1 MSRTAYVLSFA
12 LALSACGDDD
22 AGDGGPD
29 AEAADSSTDTNVGD
43 TGGADVATG
52 DDAGPENDA
61 GDEDAGG
68 DVGPT
73 VDAGPPPEAEFQ
85 EVDGLVVFEAENY
98 FEQVRD
104 EWTRW
109 YPFVADGPA
118 PDVMCRTNVTCG
130 DGNAPDC
137 NQYGECDGDDV
148 DPSEASNGTYLEALP
163 DRRRDDSEPGTGGQ
177 IGVVNNP
184 DMGPTLRYRVQF
196 TTPGRYYV
204 WIHARGQ
211 GPAANGLHVG
221 IDDTWPRNELRD
233 ASSMRMQF
241 ANGWRWT
248 QTRRGQN
255 MHTGVSAGGGV
266 SLRDA
271 NIWLEVDAAGVH
283 TIQLGMREDGLEIDK
298 IIMSTD
304 PEFEPSG
311 LEQPE
316 TTL

>member
-1 MSRTAYVLSFA
+1 MNRFICVFS
-12 LALSACGDDD
+12 LAFVFYACGDDSDMVDSGAGD
-22 AGDGGPD
+22 AGNTDANATDGGSGED
-29 AEAADSSTDTNVGD
+29 ASPGEDSGP
-43 TGGADVATG
+43 GE
-52 DDAGPENDA
+52 DAGPVEDS
-61 GDEDAGG
+61 GPTEDAG
-68 DVGPT
+68 P
-73 VDAGPPPEAEFQ
+73 APEAEFQ
-85 EVDGLVVFEAENY
+85 EVDGLVVFEAENF
-98 FEQVRD
+98 FEQIRD

-130 DGNAPDC
+130 EGNAPDC
-137 NQYGECDGDDV
+137 NQYADCDDDDI
-148 DPSEASNGTYLEALP
+148 DPSEASNGTYLESLP

-184 DMGPTLRYRVQF
+184 DMGPTLRYHVLF
-196 TTPGRYYV
+196 ENPGRYYV

-241 ANGWRWT
+241 RNGWRWT

-255 MHTGVSAGGGV
+255 MHTGVSAGDGV

-271 NIWLEVDAAGVH
+271 NIWLEIDAAGVH

-298 IIMSTD
+298 IILSSD
-304 PEFEPSG
+304 PDFEPEG
-311 LEQPE
+311 LDQVE